1 MSSKGR
7 KLNALE
13 QRIHQ
18 AALAATDMV
27 CVVFLSFLFFSFL
40 FCFCFFSVVIVCGSW
55 FRFLFSVFLLVC
67 VCAGGW
73 FCL

>member
-27 CVVFLSFLFFSFL
+27 CVVFVSFISFLFVSFL
-40 FCFCFFSVVIVCGSW
+40 
-55 FRFLFSVFLLVC
+55 L
-67 VCAGGW
+67 
-73 FCL
+73 